1 MRFGKTLKTST
12 YAPWSGK
19 YIDYHRLKVLLKEH
33 DVTGDGSDS
42 DSSQWTEQDEEAFVQ
57 ELINV
62 QLDKVNAF
70 QVATSQQLRERTS
83 ECESKLRPLAPD
95 TDQETP
101 AVTDE
106 TTRRSVASEV
116 LQELDGITREVSEL
130 EKYSRINFTG
140 FLKAAKKHDRKRGA
154 RYRVRPLLQVRLSQ
168 LPFNSEDYSPLVRR
182 LSVMYSFVR
191 EILSQSDAEAK
202 DPEAPRFGQES
213 YSSFKFWVHP
223 DNVLEVKTYILRRL
237 PVLIY
242 NPGTSKEPETLPD
255 DPTITSLYFDDP
267 QFDLYTQK
275 VARAPEAGS
284 LRLRWTGNLK
294 DKPAIF
300 LEKKVVM
307 DDDRSREVRVQLK
320 QKHVKEFLEGEYR
333 FDKKVHR
340 MEGNANGET
349 GEAESFKKD
358 VSELQSFVKEYN
370 LQPMLRANYT
380 RTAFQIPGD
389 DRIRISLDTNLALI
403 REDSLDTERP
413 CRDSNEWHRTDIDE
427 AGMEYPFGTI
437 RTGEIVR
444 FPYGLLEIKLR
455 GPTAHKAEW
464 VNDLMVSHLVKE
476 APRFSKFVHGV
487 AQLFEDHVNSFPF
500 WLGEMENDIR
510 KDPETAWHEEQERLA
525 KRAEEEMAVG
535 SFLGTKASPT
545 VKPMVGSPVTRISE
559 LESSSRPRQTSQIA
573 APVPEERE
581 QPQPQE
587 PAVEQPESK
596 PMNLSRLASLF
607 PGFPLSR
614 SHRPQDTSAPLPPGI
629 REPGTWIKD
638 SGPVRVE
645 SKVWLAN
652 QRTFIKWLHISIL
665 LSSLSLGLYNA
676 AGKHNDIARALSIV
690 YTGFAIFSAAW
701 GWYMYEKRAR
711 LIRQRSGR
719 DLDNTFGP
727 IVVCIGLAVALVLNF
742 AFKVCVTPIPEHDAS
757 AFRLS
762 HGANGQPPQYSST
775 LEKIRSQ
782 QSPLDMAPVQT
793 PGNMLLVNQGGQTL

>member
-1 MRFGKTLKTST
+1 MRFGKTLKNST
-12 YAPWSGK
+12 YQPWNGK
-19 YIDYHRLKVLLKEH
+19 YIDYHKLKVLLKEH

-70 QVATSQQLRERTS
+70 QVETSQQLRERTTA
-83 ECESKLRPLAPD
+83 CEQKLRPLAPD
-95 TDQETP
+95 ADHGTLVVE
-101 AVTDE
+101 DE
-106 TTRRSVASEV
+106 VQRRSVASEV
-116 LQELDGITREVSEL
+116 LHELDGITREVSEL

-191 EILSQSDAEAK
+191 EILSQNHYETRDQ
-202 DPEAPRFGQES
+202 DAPRFGQDS

-300 LEKKVVM
+300 LEKKVVT

-320 QKHVKEFLEGEYR
+320 QKHVKEFLDGEYR

-340 MEGNANGET
+340 MEDLGNGESR
-349 GEAESFKKD
+349 EAEAFKKD
-358 VSELQSFVKEYN
+358 VDELQSFIKEYK
-370 LQPMLRANYT
+370 LQPVLRANYT

-389 DRIRISLDTNLALI
+389 DRIRISLDSNLAMI
-403 REDSLDTERP
+403 REDSLDDERP
-413 CRDSNEWHRTDIDE
+413 CRERDQWHRTDIDD
-427 AGMEYPFGTI
+427 ASMEYPFSTI

-444 FPYGLLEIKLR
+444 FPYALLEIKLR

-464 VNDLMVSHLVKE
+464 INDLMVSHLVKE

-487 AQLFEDHVNSFPF
+487 AQLFEDYVNSFPF

-510 KDPETAWHEEQERLA
+510 RDPETAFHEEQERLA
-525 KRAEEEMAVG
+525 RRAEEDMAVG
-535 SFLGTKASPT
+535 SFLGTRTSPS
-545 VKPMVGSPVTRISE
+545 VKPLVGSPVARITE
-559 LESSSRPRQTSQIA
+559 IESSSRQRQPSQLVMPAPRVPA
-573 APVPEERE
+573 PEERE
-581 QPQPQE
+581 QRQE
-587 PAVEQPESK
+587 PES
-596 PMNLSRLASLF
+596 PTQRDQRPAALSRLSSLF
-607 PGFPLSR
+607 PSFPFSR
-614 SHRPQDTSAPLPPGI
+614 FSRAQRMAVDLPPGI
-629 REPGTWIKD
+629 REPGIWIKD
-638 SGPVRVE
+638 AGPVRVE

-665 LSSLSLGLYNA
+665 LSTLSLGLYNA
-676 AGKHNDIARALSIV
+676 AGKHNDVARVLSVV
-690 YTGFAIFSAAW
+690 YTFFAIFSAAW

-711 LIRQRSGR
+711 LIRQRSGH

-742 AFKVCVTPIPEHDAS
+742 AFKYTA
-757 AFRLS
+757 
-762 HGANGQPPQYSST
+762 T
-775 LEKIRSQ
+775 LERIRGEQ
-782 QSPLDMAPVQT
+782 PRDATLPLVQ
-793 PGNMLLVNQGGQTL
+793 QGGQTL